1 MAESPEDIAADMHK
15 RIRYGIRY
23 ADGTYET
30 SPEMWEKRD
39 ANDIVVQTPEELYES
54 NIGMCHDVTRA
65 LIKKL
70 REKRI
75 KHVAMMLTGDRMPNL
90 PTHSFVVYDKKGK
103 HTVLDPLS
111 YATGSKGEYSS
122 VREAVKDRIEDWKKE
137 EEKGNIHSYRIP
149 KKDWENRGLL
159 DFLHFNGEKKA
170 QAVDLNKWPDDFRKW
185 QKEHDDEKVWQARK
199 AVIDNLKNR
208 GKWGLLTSKGKYLSA
223 NDEVDDEKNLDDVLI
238 RDGSEAERVRRASC
252 HELAAALLAKLRK
265 NRINAHR
272 LFFDKDKY
280 NFVAMGHSTV
290 FFEDDS
296 GRWHR
301 ATSGMGARKKSR
313 MGDFDSL
320 EDAVDQYI
328 AVEKANRQTTDDE
341 RVDVYDTTDL
351 PFRDRMPWPEYKALA
366 RTGKRLYHQEGK

>member
-23 ADGTYET
+23 SDGTYET

-39 ANDIVVQTPEELYES
+39 ANDIVVQTPEELEKS

-170 QAVDLNKWPDDFRKW
+170 SDANYSLKDDPTYEDALKVFDKLDFDDRANLVPRHPDFLRNVPDDMLFDRQVVVDGKGNPVGFQEFYSRKD
-185 QKEHDDEKVWQARK
+185 KRGRRLPPHNIIAVSPEARGNGLAKIMVEAAIRKARKEKV
-199 AVIDNLKNR
+199 
-208 GKWGLLTSKGKYLSA
+208 
-223 NDEVDDEKNLDDVLI
+223 
-238 RDGSEAERVRRASC
+238 
-252 HELAAALLAKLRK
+252 
-265 NRINAHR
+265 
-272 LFFDKDKY
+272 
-280 NFVAMGHSTV
+280 
-290 FFEDDS
+290 
-296 GRWHR
+296 
-301 ATSGMGARKKSR
+301 
-313 MGDFDSL
+313 
-320 EDAVDQYI
+320 
-328 AVEKANRQTTDDE
+328 
-341 RVDVYDTTDL
+341 
-351 PFRDRMPWPEYKALA
+351 
-366 RTGKRLYHQEGK
+366 KRLLWEAFADNEPSIRAAVSAGFKDVTPKNAKTYRKFVYEV